1 MSAVSALDNGT
12 FAIRNVNVVPVAVPG
27 VLVDCTVH
35 VSAGRISR
43 ISASVAADVPPDA
56 TVVDGGGRWLVPG
69 LADMHVHI
77 TDAEQLVVMI
87 AHGVTHVRN
96 MWGSPEIRALR
107 DEVHRGARLG
117 PVIHTAGPLVDGSPP
132 VWPGSTE
139 VNSAADADPVVRAQ
153 QAAGYDFVKV
163 YSNLEPPVFEA
174 LATACREHGFPF
186 AGHVPYRVPLED
198 AVDSGAASFEHL
210 LGFKRAV
217 ARPRYPLG
225 MLMRAPENVA
235 VARRVASGELAL
247 DDVFDPER
255 LESLATRIAA
265 KGLWTC
271 PTLVV
276 IRNLLYT
283 QEQSRTALAR
293 SASRY
298 VPSALLDFWNPEK
311 DFRRAGA
318 GDDDLSAMQA
328 FFPQD
333 LECVAALHRAG
344 APLLVGTDTPN
355 PYVVPGDALHEEME
369 LFVQA
374 GLTAEQTL
382 HAATAAAADFRGERG
397 RSGAIVEGASAD
409 LVLVESNPLEDIRAL
424 RQIAGVMLRGRWL
437 PREHL
442 DAELERCAT
451 HYATTPTTFVTP
463 GGYGGMLPLCSCCS

>member
-107 DEVHRGARLG
+107 DEVHRGAHLG

-174 LATACREHGFPF
+174 LATACRS
-186 AGHVPYRVPLED
+186 L
-198 AVDSGAASFEHL
+198 
-210 LGFKRAV
+210 
-217 ARPRYPLG
+217 ARPERQTPPSRPGLPVAAPTSPPSPG
-225 MLMRAPENVA
+225 RA
-235 VARRVASGELAL
+235 
-247 DDVFDPER
+247 
-255 LESLATRIAA
+255 T
-265 KGLWTC
+265 
-271 PTLVV
+271 
-276 IRNLLYT
+276 
-283 QEQSRTALAR
+283 
-293 SASRY
+293 
-298 VPSALLDFWNPEK
+298 PSAL
-311 DFRRAGA
+311 
-318 GDDDLSAMQA
+318 S
-328 FFPQD
+328 
-333 LECVAALHRAG
+333 
-344 APLLVGTDTPN
+344 T
-355 PYVVPGDALHEEME
+355 
-369 LFVQA
+369 
-374 GLTAEQTL
+374 
-382 HAATAAAADFRGERG
+382 
-397 RSGAIVEGASAD
+397 
-409 LVLVESNPLEDIRAL
+409 
-424 RQIAGVMLRGRWL
+424 
-437 PREHL
+437 
-442 DAELERCAT
+442 
-451 HYATTPTTFVTP
+451 
-463 GGYGGMLPLCSCCS
+463 